1 MTKFLG
7 RERRAKQ
14 AGTHRRLRL
23 TPAPRSAPEPCGSGA
38 PCCSFPVLR
47 SASCVL
53 RPVSLVSW
61 IPRVL
66 CSVFPSVLPLCSV
79 SCVLCPLY
87 CVPSCVPCFPQSAK
101 GGHRDHGGQRGSL
114 RNEHLPVRW
123 GGGGGRLSKTS
134 LKRRH
139 CKPRT
144 VKKIG
149 RGEAAP
155 QPPPHHCVWLP
166 CNPERQRQNLAPA
179 LGVTWVC

>member
-1 MTKFLG
+1 MGRRGEGRGGIGSFVVFTKDILCCMAVESIIEKKNDQISG
-7 RERRAKQ
+7 KRETSK
-14 AGTHRRLRL
+14 AGWYTQEAAAH
-23 TPAPRSAPEPCGSGA
+23 PGSCSSPEPCGSGA

-47 SASCVL
+47 SASCVP
-53 RPVSLVSW
+53 RPVFLVSW

-123 GGGGGRLSKTS
+123 GGGASFKNVPETS
-134 LKRRH
+134 PLQTQD
-139 CKPRT
+139 C
-144 VKKIG
+144 
-149 RGEAAP
+149 
-155 QPPPHHCVWLP
+155 
-166 CNPERQRQNLAPA
+166 
-179 LGVTWVC
+179 